1 MKQICVL
8 AEDMKGII
16 ERLCKLFGFCLDAR
30 HLCSPLFL
38 LIPYLHFGQF
48 FYPFLSQMVI
58 CKSGDCPDLSA
69 ILTNKP
75 AIDNPFN
82 PPFGKG
88 GFAWSRK
95 QKGPIN
101 ETGLV

>member
-48 FYPFLSQMVI
+48 FLSVFISNGYM
-58 CKSGDCPDLSA
+58 
-69 ILTNKP
+69 
-75 AIDNPFN
+75 
-82 PPFGKG
+82 
-88 GFAWSRK
+88 
-95 QKGPIN
+95 
-101 ETGLV
+101 

>member
-1 MKQICVL
+1 
-8 AEDMKGII
+8 
-16 ERLCKLFGFCLDAR
+16 
-30 HLCSPLFL
+30 
-38 LIPYLHFGQF
+38 
-48 FYPFLSQMVI
+48 MVI